1 MTVTSHSALAR
12 QDALRQIELKIKL
25 KLDGLIA
32 GEHQGLL
39 PGLGSELGETR
50 PYQAGDDVRRIDW
63 NVSARLGS
71 VYTRGTII
79 DHELDTWIVAGISAR
94 TWFGTSQYLKSE
106 LTLAAVATF
115 GQLGLRMKSRVGAI
129 VAGPKNL
136 KSHRPS
142 KTRGQLHKILTSI
155 DEARPADGTGPADL
169 LQGLTE
175 LRKLTSRRSL
185 IVIVSDFVDSNI
197 PFAAF
202 RELALRNY
210 VFCVQLQDPAEISI
224 PNIGIVD
231 IEDPAT
237 GRQTTVDTSS
247 EKVRTTYAEA
257 ASARQQELELR
268 LRQTGCRH
276 MILNTESEWVDQIIS
291 ALLLNKKLDSFGRG
305 SGASLQGGRL

>member
-1 MTVTSHSALAR
+1 MTVTTDSALAR
-12 QDALRQIELKIKL
+12 QDALRQIELTVKL

-32 GEHQGLL
+32 GEHMGLL

-115 GQLGLRMKSRVGAI
+115 GHLGLRMKSRVGAI

-136 KSHRPS
+136 NSHRPS

-155 DEARPADGTGPADL
+155 DESRPADGTGSPNL
-169 LQGLTE
+169 IHGLTE
-175 LRKLTSRRSL
+175 LQKLTSRRSL

-197 PFAAF
+197 PFAAL

-210 VFCVQLQDPAEISI
+210 VFCVQLRDPAEISI

-237 GRQTTVDTSS
+237 GKQVTVDTTS
-247 EKVRTTYAEA
+247 EKVRTNYAEA
-257 ASARQQELELR
+257 ASARQSELEIR
-268 LRQTGCRH
+268 LRESGCRH
-276 MILNTESEWVDQIIS
+276 MVLDTDSDWIDQIVRSLVI
-291 ALLLNKKLDSFGRG
+291 NKKLDSLGRG
-305 SGASLQGGRL
+305 AGNNLPGGRL

>member
-79 DHELDTWIVAGISAR
+79 DHELDTWLVAGISAR

-185 IVIVSDFVDSNI
+185 IVIVSDFVA
-197 PFAAF
+197 P
-202 RELALRNY
+202 
-210 VFCVQLQDPAEISI
+210 I
-224 PNIGIVD
+224 PNEPSRSDCGTAVI
-231 IEDPAT
+231 
-237 GRQTTVDTSS
+237 TSS
-247 EKVRTTYAEA
+247 DSDETKGIIMIPMTKPAANALSEA
-257 ASARQQELELR
+257 TVKPMASPSSRINGA
-268 LRQTGCRH
+268 T
-276 MILNTESEWVDQIIS
+276 VS
-291 ALLLNKKLDSFGRG
+291 AAKNP
-305 SGASLQGGRL
+305 